1 METGTPH
8 PDWSF
13 TDDKTRAGPLL
24 KGEAIEGS
32 MKKAKSNALRLY
44 CGFLHFTKCIHL
56 SISSFPH
63 PFCIRES

>member
-32 MKKAKSNALRLY
+32 TKKAKSNALCLY
-44 CGFLHFTKCIHL
+44 CSFINLFKHYLTHTL
-56 SISSFPH
+56 SS
-63 PFCIRES
+63 EDTEEDV